1 MKRDREIEDTDKGN
15 QDTPKMKIGR
25 EGAKTCREA
34 KKRACKRA
42 WIEHAE
48 HNPEDDMEIE
58 ETDKRNQDAAVTPEP
73 NAMLHPPP
81 YGDKETELTNQRA
94 GAAPKVGELT
104 HIKHKP
110 HETVRR
116 STSRPKRA
124 HSAGNTPSTCHSA
137 ARKSKSCIPQRWRE
151 PATLNTRTPHSTK
164 MDYTNTV

>member
-34 KKRACKRA
+34 KKRA

-94 GAAPKVGELT
+94 GAALKVGELT
-104 HIKHKP
+104 SL
-110 HETVRR
+110 TS
-116 STSRPKRA
+116 STNP
-124 HSAGNTPSTCHSA
+124 
-137 ARKSKSCIPQRWRE
+137 
-151 PATLNTRTPHSTK
+151 TRL
-164 MDYTNTV
+164 